1 MITRYLLDIIL
12 AALNGFNGTAF
23 AYGKTC
29 SGKTF
34 TMNGCETDPG
44 VIPQAVKDIF
54 TIIETMSKG
63 EENMHFGETNMNVR
77 TIRLHTIFRMV
88 IESKGADS
96 NSSIDSSNDIIR
108 VSVLNLVYLA
118 GSERIA
124 KTGADGVRLKEGKYI
139 NKSLMILGDVIN
151 KLSDGSKQKGHIP
164 YCDSKLTRILKPAL
178 GGNSNTSIICTVVL
192 EEQGPKGTLEVI
204 MCGTVSCNGNQDVRI
219 VHPQNLNKRI
229 LLALIASSALAGIF
243 IFLLFFFLRRNRKLT
258 ISASKSRRT

>member
-1 MITRYLLDIIL
+1 MDRNSSLSSGTFVSSGVLLSQEKSL
-12 AALNGFNGTAF
+12 
-23 AYGKTC
+23 GKDTNC
-29 SGKTF
+29 NFESVHESK
-34 TMNGCETDPG
+34 
-44 VIPQAVKDIF
+44 QKAVKDVF

-63 EENMHFGETNMNVR
+63 EENMHFGEINMNVR

-88 IESKGADS
+88 IESKGTDS
-96 NSSIDSSNDIIR
+96 NSSDDSSNDIIR

-151 KLSDGSKQKGHIP
+151 KLSDGSKKKGHIP

-178 GGNSNTSIICTVVL
+178 GGNANTSIIYTVAL

-204 MCGTVSCNGNQDVRI
+204 MCGTVSCND
-219 VHPQNLNKRI
+219 
-229 LLALIASSALAGIF
+229 
-243 IFLLFFFLRRNRKLT
+243 
-258 ISASKSRRT
+258 SRVDSEK